1 MSLGLTTSLMQMPTA
16 RQLLD
21 LMLRDLRSGCSV
33 LGLLPEGVDSSLLRS
48 ALWDGLEHLHLH
60 IQEIAISEL
69 DAQMPVAALG
79 QTLGVDWGAST
90 TSRTVDNLLKQAGL
104 PEVLFL
110 EGFDELAEEG
120 RVQWLR
126 FMERWAQECQG
137 GDYAD
142 TSPPALC
149 LLAEASKVPY
159 PLPSTNVLLSIHVWR
174 GIPTTSEMRLLCQL
188 ACEQDTTPLSRWKEH
203 TIPAIAGS
211 DLELVDHLWAEE
223 YCDGRELAGVLQ
235 TFAKR
240 RGWNQDELEAWS
252 VHRLPRDATYWLYD
266 WPLSPNLYKAWAR
279 GIVHWTP
286 EHGLE
291 RHSAVLAMLDQ
302 QEALDHRLWRGQAEF
317 LLAQINQIRLGLCV
331 HLNEAYGPAWPYK
344 WRKPETDI
352 ECQEVKNTPFACQ
365 WGHLKYLLQNC
376 SELHRERRWYS
387 LVQCSWRIRT
397 ELAHYRPISLQEY
410 EKFCRELMRS
420 HQDGLMTAW

>member
-235 TFAKR
+235 TFAER

-317 LLAQINQIRLGLCV
+317 LLAQINQIRLGLCI